1 MKALRRTT
9 TAGLA
14 CAAAL
19 GLFAAV
25 LPTAFTAPQAQAAPI
40 VVPAPAPA
48 ASPINIARTGTAT
61 AHIVEAAIPGNVAAN
76 ALDGNTGTRWSS
88 SAGDAGWFQVE
99 LAASGP
105 VDNVRINWP
114 AGAARQFTLQTSADG
129 ITWTDVKSVTSTTGP
144 ARIDEILVGAAN
156 VKYVRVMLAKQWA
169 TFGYSISE
177 FEIYDKPQPVVPEN
191 LSLVPLPVASA
202 VTAAGTFRLTPSSR
216 IIASGAA
223 VDAANYFAQKARKS
237 TGFALPVVA
246 GTATAADVSFTVAPD
261 SSEAKPESY
270 TIQADANGVK
280 VAANTSAGALNGV
293 QTLRQLFPQWI
304 ESDIVVNTPWTVG
317 GAVISDYPRYEHR
330 GIQIDVARSFY
341 TVDEMKEHIDNAAQ
355 FKYNKLHLHLTDD
368 QGWRIAIDQ
377 PAASPAGIKYTDLT
391 DISGK
396 TAMTYN
402 DAGVLQGTE
411 LGHTGFYTKADYKE
425 IVRYAGENGMVVV
438 PEIDMPG
445 HTTAALHAIPQ
456 LNSAGSAPKPLAGQ
470 TTAPFQGSGNVG
482 ASTFDADS
490 AATYEFT
497 KEVLTQIA
505 AMTPGPYLHIG
516 GDESHST
523 PINKYKAMIEAFAA
537 QVKDLNKQVIGWNEY
552 SQATLPAGAVVQ
564 YWAGNR
570 QDVANRVIANNSK
583 VILSPAEKT
592 YIPQKQDASQTA
604 GGTWACG
611 GGGCTLQNHY
621 DWDPGTYLPGVGDD
635 RVLGVETV
643 QWGEWIRGMDQ
654 TETYQY
660 PRTLATAE
668 VAWSPQASRKYTDF
682 SKRASTLGGR
692 MALQDLTHFK
702 TAGINW
708 STAPAAPAAKPAI
721 VDPATLPATS
731 PVNLAVPG
739 TELNGGEYLTLKNLP
754 ADTWLL
760 ATVHGAGINPRTV
773 SGEWVRSNAAGEAPF
788 VIPTGLAAGA
798 HIVSVQG
805 ATGTLTGFGSVAIAA
820 VVPPTTAPA
829 TTAPATTAPATT
841 APATTAPATT
851 VPATTA
857 PATPSAS
864 VTPSATPSA
873 TQSASA
879 PAGGIGLSADS
890 VFAGGKL
897 TITGKGFKPGTSAS
911 FTLHSTP
918 VNLGTATV
926 DAQGVVS
933 LSVSLPADVA
943 AGQHSIVIDG
953 VGVDGQAR
961 QLSAAL
967 TITAAAVTP
976 TTTQGTAATT
986 TPAEDDLANTGANA
1000 TVFGGL
1006 AVLLLLA
1013 GGTVFAVNR
1022 RRTASH

>member
-1 MKALRRTT
+1 MKTLRRTT

-25 LPTAFTAPQAQAAPI
+25 LPTAFTALQAQAAPI
-40 VVPAPAPA
+40 VVPTQAAPT
-48 ASPINIARTGTAT
+48 NIARTGTAT
-61 AHIVEAAIPGNVAAN
+61 AHNVEAAIPGNVAAN

-105 VDNVRINWP
+105 VDNVKINWP

-129 ITWTDVKSVTSTTGP
+129 TTWTDIKSVTSTTGP
-144 ARIDEILVGAAN
+144 ARIDEIQVGAAN

-177 FEIYDKPQPVVPEN
+177 FEIYDKPQPVVPDN

-246 GTATAADVSFTVAPD
+246 GTATAADVSFTVAPERSD
-261 SSEAKPESY
+261 AKPESY

-280 VAANTSAGALNGV
+280 VAANTAAGALNGV

-317 GAVISDYPRYEHR
+317 GVVISDYPRYDYR

-368 QGWRIAIDQ
+368 QGWRIAMDQ
-377 PAASPAGIKYTDLT
+377 PAVNPAGIKYTDLT

-438 PEIDMPG
+438 PEIDIPG
-445 HTTAALHAIPQ
+445 HSTAALHAIPQ

-470 TTAPFQGSGNVG
+470 TTAPHQGSGNVG
-482 ASTFDADS
+482 ASTFDADN

-497 KEVLTQIA
+497 KEVLTQLA
-505 AMTPGPYLHIG
+505 AMTPGPYVHIG
-516 GDESHST
+516 GDESHVT
-523 PINKYKAMIEAFAA
+523 PHDKYVTMVDKFTK
-537 QVKDLNKQVIGWNEY
+537 QVTDLNKQVIGWNEFT
-552 SQATLPAGAVVQ
+552 SANLPAGSIVQ
-564 YWAGNR
+564 FWSGNR
-570 QDVANRVIANNSK
+570 QTTANKILANNLK
-583 VILSPAEKT
+583 AILSPAEKT

-643 QWGEWIRGMDQ
+643 QWGEWIRGMEQ

-708 STAPAAPAAKPAI
+708 STAPAAPAAKPAV

-731 PVNLAVPG
+731 PVNLAIPG
-739 TELNGGEYLTLKNLP
+739 TEFNGGEYVTLKNLP

-773 SGEWVRSNAAGEAPF
+773 SGEWIRSNAAGEAPL

-798 HIVSVQG
+798 PIVSVQG

-829 TTAPATTAPATT
+829 TTS
-841 APATTAPATT
+841 
-851 VPATTA
+851 
-857 PATPSAS
+857 PATPSATPSVTPSASATPS
-864 VTPSATPSA
+864 VTPSATPSVSP
-873 TQSASA
+873 SASA

-890 VFAGGKL
+890 VAAGGKL
-897 TITGKGFKPGTSAS
+897 TITGKGFKPGTSAT

-926 DAQGVVS
+926 DAQGIAV
-933 LSVSLPADVA
+933 LSVSLPAGVA
-943 AGQHSIVIDG
+943 VGQHSIVIDG

-961 QLSAAL
+961 QLRTGL
-967 TITAAAVTP
+967 TITAAVTTP
-976 TTTQGTAATT
+976 TTTPGTSPASTATT
-986 TPAEDDLANTGANA
+986 TPAADDLANTGANA
-1000 TVFGGL
+1000 TVLGGL

-1013 GGTVFAVNR
+1013 GGAVFVMNR
-1022 RRTASH
+1022 RRTANH

>member
-40 VVPAPAPA
+40 VVPTQTPA
-48 ASPINIARTGTAT
+48 ASPINIAKTGTAT
-61 AHIVEAAIPGNVAAN
+61 AHNVEAALPGNVAAK
-76 ALDGNTGTRWSS
+76 ALDGDTGTRWSS

-99 LAASGP
+99 LASSGP
-105 VDNVRINWP
+105 VDNVKIQWP
-114 AGAARQFTLQTSADG
+114 AGAARQYTLQTSANG
-129 ITWTDVKSVTSTTGP
+129 IAWTDVKSVTSTTGP

-177 FEIYDKPQPVVPEN
+177 FEIYDKAAPVVPDN
-191 LSLVPLPVASA
+191 LALVPLPAASA
-202 VTAAGTFRLTPSSR
+202 STAAGTFRLLPSSR
-216 IIASGAA
+216 IVASGAA
-223 VDAANYFAQKARKS
+223 VDAANYFARKARTS
-237 TGFALPVVA
+237 TGFELPVVS
-246 GTATAADVSFTVAPD
+246 GVATANDVSFTVAPD
-261 SSEAKPESY
+261 SSDAKPESY

-280 VAANTSAGALNGV
+280 VAANTAAGALNGV

-304 ESDIVVNTPWTVG
+304 ESDTVVNTPWTVDG
-317 GAVISDYPRYEHR
+317 VVISDYPRYEHR

-368 QGWRIAIDQ
+368 QGWRIAMDQ
-377 PAASPAGIKYTDLT
+377 PAVNPAGIKYTDLT

-425 IVRYAGENGMVVV
+425 IVRYAGENGMVVI
-438 PEIDMPG
+438 PEVDMPG

-456 LNSAGSAPKPLAGQ
+456 LNSAGSVPKPPAGQ
-470 TTAPFQGSGNVG
+470 ATAPHQGSGNVG
-482 ASTFDADS
+482 ESSFDADS

-523 PINKYKAMIEAFAA
+523 PGDKYRKMIEAFAG

-552 SQATLPAGAVVQ
+552 SSATLPAGAVVQ
-564 YWAGNR
+564 FWAGSR
-570 QDVANRVIANNSK
+570 QGVADRVIANNSK

-643 QWGEWIRGMDQ
+643 QWGEWIRGMEQ

-682 SKRASTLGGR
+682 TKRAGALGGR

-702 TAGINW
+702 TAGVNW
-708 STAPAAPAAKPAI
+708 TTATPAPGAMPAV

-731 PVNLAVPG
+731 PVDLGVPS
-739 TELNGGEYLTLKNLP
+739 TEFKGGDYITLKNLP
-754 ADTWLL
+754 ANTWLL
-760 ATVHGAGINPRTV
+760 AAVHGDAGATNEQWIL
-773 SGEWVRSNAAGEAPF
+773 SNGAGEAPLT
-788 VIPTGLAAGA
+788 IPTGLAAGA
-798 HIVSVQG
+798 HVVSVQG
-805 ATGTLTGFGSVAIAA
+805 ANGALSGFAPLAIAA
-820 VVPPTTAPA
+820 EEAPA

-841 APATTAPATT
+841 APATTAPVVTA
-851 VPATTA
+851 PATTA
-857 PATPSAS
+857 PATSSAS
-864 VTPSATPSA
+864 ATATPSA
-873 TQSASA
+873 KPSVTQSVSPAPSASA

-890 VFAGGKL
+890 ISAGGKL
-897 TITGKGFKPGTSAS
+897 TITGKGFKSGSSAS

-926 DAQGVVS
+926 DAQGVAT
-933 LSVSLPADVA
+933 LSVSLPASVA
-943 AGQHSIVIDG
+943 PGQHSIVIDG
-953 VGVDGQAR
+953 VGVNGQAR

-967 TITAAAVTP
+967 TITAAATAPETAP
-976 TTTQGTAATT
+976 TTAPTA
-986 TPAEDDLANTGANA
+986 DDLATTGA
-1000 TVFGGL
+1000 TSTLMIGGAAL
-1006 AVLLLLA
+1006 ALIVGLLA
-1013 GGTVFAVNR
+1013 MAGTR
-1022 RRTASH
+1022 RRPSTH